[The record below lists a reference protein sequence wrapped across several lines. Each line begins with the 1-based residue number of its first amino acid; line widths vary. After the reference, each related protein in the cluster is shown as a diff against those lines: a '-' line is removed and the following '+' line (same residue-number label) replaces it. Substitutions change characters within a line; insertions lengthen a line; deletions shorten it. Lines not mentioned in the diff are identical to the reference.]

1 MSTLG
6 EKIRAKGDEYEDAM
20 IKFLQD
26 LIAIPSVSCEEE
38 EVVERIKEELHEL
51 DYDEVFTDEMGNVFG
66 RIGDG
71 ERKIAIDAHIDTVA
85 VTDPEAWD
93 VDPYG
98 GEVIDGDIY
107 GRGSTDQTSGFVSA
121 AYGGR
126 ILKDLDLLP
135 DDVSLYIVGTVQEED
150 NDGMCWDYIISE
162 DVLRPEAV
170 VITEPTE
177 LDIKRGH
184 RGRMEMQIDT
194 FGRSCHGSAPERG
207 DNAIYKMGPIV
218 KEIEALNEEL
228 KDHDFLGKGT
238 VVLSQIWSRGPS
250 QCAVPDKCS
259 VYLDRR
265 LTVGETMES
274 SLEEIRNLP
283 GFDPDVHEVHVPTYC
298 RPSWTG
304 FEYEFLK
311 YYPTWCLDED
321 HPVIQSGVEA
331 YKHAFEEDPFVTNW
345 TFSTNGVTIAGKH
358 DIPCVGFGPGI
369 EEYAH
374 APNERVPIKQLVGA
388 AEFYAAWPKG
398 YVESTP
404 TAVGMD
410 AQPVS

>member
-1 MSTLG
+1 VSTMG
-6 EKIRAKGDEYEDAM
+6 EKIRSKGDEYEEDM

-26 LIAIPSVSCEEE
+26 LIAIPSVSGEEE
-38 EVVERIKEELHEL
+38 EVVDRIKEELNEL
-51 DYDEVFTDEMGNVFG
+51 EYDEIFTDEMGNVFG

-85 VTDPEAWD
+85 VTDEDAWD
-93 VDPYG
+93 VDPWG
-98 GEVIDGDIY
+98 GEIIDGDIY

-184 RGRMEMQIDT
+184 RGRMEMQIET
-194 FGRSCHGSAPERG
+194 HGVSCHGSAPERG
-207 DNAIYKMGPIV
+207 ENAIYKMGPLV
-218 KEIEALNEEL
+218 NEIEDLNERL
-228 KDHDFLGKGT
+228 AVDDFLGKGT
-238 VVLSQIWSRGPS
+238 IVLSQIWSRGPS
-250 QCAVPDKCS
+250 QCAVPDKCT
-259 VYLDRR
+259 VHIDRR
-265 LTVGETMES
+265 LTVGENKES

-283 GFDPDVHEVHVPTYC
+283 SFDQAEAEVSVPIYKK
-298 RPSWTG
+298 PSWTG
-304 FEYEFLK
+304 FEYEFEK

-321 HPVIQSGVEA
+321 HPVIQSGVSAYEA
-331 YKHAFEEDPFVTNW
+331 AFESPPVVTNW
-345 TFSTNGVTIAGKH
+345 TFSTNGVTIAGRH

-374 APNERVPIKQLVGA
+374 AANERVPIEQLVGA
-388 AEFYAAWPKG
+388 AEFYAAWPQA

-404 TAVGMD
+404 EPVGME
-410 AQPVS
+410 AQPVG